1 MRHILSIILATF
13 TIGLAAFVQ
22 QTPQVVEMRH
32 WQDLYIANQIQ
43 IVSGIGTMIVI
54 IAVAAVIF
62 RSVWIRKGYEGLD
75 DKLEAKEVATMLSHV
90 IAFFLLLI
98 FDYMI
103 TFNPYMQKPFP
114 DYAFWICAGGFV
126 GPEIYI
132 LVSFLRQFKPT
143 KKIEE

>member
-1 MRHILSIILATF
+1 MVTSF
-13 TIGLAAFVQ
+13 TILFAAFIQ
-22 QTPQVVEMRH
+22 QTPEIREMAH
-32 WQDLYIANQIQ
+32 WSDLYITSQIQ
-43 IVSGIGTMIVI
+43 IITGIATMIVI
-54 IAVAAVIF
+54 ISVASIIF

-132 LVSFLRQFKPT
+132 LINFLKQLKGD
-143 KKIEE
+143 KKTEQ